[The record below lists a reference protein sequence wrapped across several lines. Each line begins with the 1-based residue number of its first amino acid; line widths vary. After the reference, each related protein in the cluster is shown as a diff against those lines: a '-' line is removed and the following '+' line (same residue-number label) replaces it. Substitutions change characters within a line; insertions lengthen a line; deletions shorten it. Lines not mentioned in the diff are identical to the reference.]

1 LIRYRS
7 LAYDLESRRFGEVE
21 EVRSSAPTVGEYCC
35 ERRWLMQTIDLTQV
49 PVVDNHCHSMMRDQA
64 FEDITGW
71 RQSFTESTDPGMP
84 RDHVASTAFY
94 RRLIRTMADFLG
106 CEPEEEA
113 VFAARTGRE
122 GRELTGA
129 LLRAANV
136 DTLLLDTGFPPPE
149 EVFPVPELGG
159 LGGCR
164 AEPMLRLEIL
174 MESLLAEHGS
184 LADVKEALE
193 SALDDLRS
201 QGYVALKSIAA
212 YRTGLDIRE
221 WPRKEAEESFHEYR
235 RVAGAGHARLIHK
248 PLLDTLLHVALAQA
262 ARQEVPVQFHVGYG
276 DADTD
281 LLLGNPLYLRQVL
294 QRSDY
299 RGMPVVLLHECYPYI
314 RQGGYL
320 AAVYE
325 NVYLDLSYGI
335 PLLGYGEMLSFT
347 RQALG
352 VAPTSKLMYSSD
364 GIGVPELHWISAI
377 DGRRAIGE
385 ALGELVPQGELDLS
399 DAEAAGESILR
410 ANAMRLYRL

>member
-1 LIRYRS
+1 MEAL
-7 LAYDLESRRFGEVE
+7 
-21 EVRSSAPTVGEYCC
+21 
-35 ERRWLMQTIDLTQV
+35 DLTQV
-49 PVVDNHCHSMMRDQA
+49 PVVDNHCHGLLRDQA
-64 FEDITGW
+64 FEDIASW
-71 RQSFTESTDPGMP
+71 RQAFTESTDPGMP
-84 RDHVASTAFY
+84 RDHVASTALY
-94 RRLIRTMADFLG
+94 RRLIRMLAYFLG

-113 VFAARTGRE
+113 VYSARTE
-122 GRELTGA
+122 KNGRELTGA

-136 DTLLLDTGFPPPE
+136 DTFLLDTGFPPPE
-149 EVFPVPELGG
+149 TVLQVAELGE

-174 MESLLAEHGS
+174 MESLLAENAS
-184 LADVKEALE
+184 LEDVKEALAAE
-193 SALDDLRS
+193 LDDVRS
-201 QGYVALKSIAA
+201 RSYVALKSIAA

-221 WPRKEAEESFHEYR
+221 WQREEAEESFHEYR
-235 RVAGAGHARLIHK
+235 RVTGAGPARLVHK
-248 PLLDTLLHVALAQA
+248 PLLDTLLHVAFTQA

-281 LLLGNPLYLRQVL
+281 LLLGNPLYLRPVL
-294 QRSDY
+294 QRHDY
-299 RGMPVVLLHECYPYI
+299 SGLPVVLLHECYPYT

-335 PLLGYGEMLSFT
+335 PPLGYGEMVSFT

-352 VAPTSKLMYSSD
+352 VAPTSKLVYSSD

-385 ALGELVPQGELDLS
+385 ALGEMVAHGELSLPE
-399 DAEAAGESILR
+399 ATAAGESILR
-410 ANAMRLYRL
+410 DNATRLYRL

>member
-1 LIRYRS
+1 
-7 LAYDLESRRFGEVE
+7 
-21 EVRSSAPTVGEYCC
+21 
-35 ERRWLMQTIDLTQV
+35 MQTINLTQV
-49 PVVDNHCHSMMRDQA
+49 PVVDNHCHGIMQDQTFDELA
-64 FEDITGW
+64 IW
-71 RQSFTESTDPGMP
+71 RHSFTESTDPGMA
-84 RDHVASTAFY
+84 RDHVASAAFY
-94 RRLIRTMADFLG
+94 RRLIRTLADFLG

-113 VFAARTGRE
+113 VFAARSGRN

-129 LLRAANV
+129 LVRAANV
-136 DTLLLDTGFPPPE
+136 DTLLLDTGFPLPE
-149 EVFPVPELGG
+149 EVFPVPELGEI
-159 LGGCR
+159 GGCR
-164 AEPMLRLEIL
+164 TEPMLRLEIL
-174 MESLLAEHGS
+174 MESLLTEHDS
-184 LADVKEALE
+184 LADVKETLATD
-193 SALDDLRS
+193 LDDVRGR
-201 QGYVALKSIAA
+201 GYVALKSIAA

-221 WPRKEAEESFHEYR
+221 WPREEAEESFHEYR
-235 RVAGAGHARLIHK
+235 RVAGGGHARLVHK
-248 PLLDTLLHVALAQA
+248 PLLDTLLHVAFAQA

-281 LLLGNPLYLRQVL
+281 LLLGNPLYLRPVL

-299 RGMPVVLLHECYPYI
+299 RGMPVVLLHECYPYT

-320 AAVYE
+320 AAIYE

-352 VAPTSKLMYSSD
+352 VAPSSKLMYSSD

-385 ALGELVPQGELDLS
+385 ALGELVSQAELDVS

-410 ANAMRLYRL
+410 ANATRLYRL

>member
-1 LIRYRS
+1 
-7 LAYDLESRRFGEVE
+7 
-21 EVRSSAPTVGEYCC
+21 
-35 ERRWLMQTIDLTQV
+35 MQTIDLAQV
-49 PVVDNHCHSMMRDQA
+49 PVVDNHCHSIQQDQA
-64 FEDITGW
+64 FENITSW
-71 RQSFTESTDPGMP
+71 RRAFTESADPSMP
-84 RDHVASTAFY
+84 REHVATTSFY
-94 RRLIRTMADFLG
+94 RRLVRTLAEFLD
-106 CEPEEEA
+106 CEPEEES
-113 VFAARTGRE
+113 VFATRAGRD
-122 GRELTGA
+122 GRLAGE

-136 DTLLLDTGFPPPE
+136 EALLLDTGFPPPE
-149 EVFPVPELGG
+149 YVVPVPDLGE

-174 MESLLAEHGS
+174 MEDLLAEHDS
-184 LADVKEALE
+184 FEEVREALAT
-193 SALDDLRS
+193 ALDDVRG

-212 YRTGLDIRE
+212 YRTGLAIRE

-235 RVAGAGHARLIHK
+235 RAAGAGHARLIHK

-281 LLLGNPLYLRQVL
+281 LLLGNPLYLRPVL

-352 VAPTSKLMYSSD
+352 VAPSSKLMYSSD

-377 DGRRAIGE
+377 DGRRVIGE
-385 ALGELVPQGELDLS
+385 ALGELVSQGELDLAA
-399 DAEAAGESILR
+399 AEATGDDVLR
-410 ANAMRLYRL
+410 ANATRLYGL

>member
-1 LIRYRS
+1 
-7 LAYDLESRRFGEVE
+7 
-21 EVRSSAPTVGEYCC
+21 
-35 ERRWLMQTIDLTQV
+35 MQAVDLTQI
-49 PVVDNHCHSMMRDQA
+49 PVVDNHCHGVSRDQTFQDLA
-64 FEDITGW
+64 GW
-71 RQSFTESTDPGMP
+71 RRAFTESTDPGMA

-94 RRLIRTMADFLG
+94 RRLIRTLAGFLD

-129 LLRAANV
+129 LLGAANV

-149 EVFPVPELGG
+149 EVFPVPETGE

-174 MESLLAEHGS
+174 MEKLLTEHGS
-184 LADVKEALE
+184 FVDVKAALASALE
-193 SALDDLRS
+193 DVRG

-221 WPRKEAEESFHEYR
+221 WPREEAEASFQEYR
-235 RVAGAGHARLIHK
+235 QAADAHPARLVHK
-248 PLLDTLLHVALAQA
+248 PLLDTLLHVAFAQA

-281 LLLGNPLYLRQVL
+281 LLLGNPLYLRPVL
-294 QRSDY
+294 QRPVY
-299 RGMPVVLLHECYPYI
+299 RGMPIVLLHECYPYT

-335 PLLGYGEMLSFT
+335 TLPGYTEMLSFT
-347 RQALG
+347 QQALG
-352 VAPTSKLMYSSD
+352 VAPSSKLMYSSD

-377 DGRRAIGE
+377 DGRRVLGE
-385 ALGELVPQGELDLS
+385 ALAELVAYGELDLLE
-399 DAEAAGESILR
+399 AEAAGEGVLR
-410 ANAMRLYRL
+410 GNATRLYRL

>member
-1 LIRYRS
+1 
-7 LAYDLESRRFGEVE
+7 
-21 EVRSSAPTVGEYCC
+21 
-35 ERRWLMQTIDLTQV
+35 MQTIDLAQV
-49 PVVDNHCHSMMRDQA
+49 PVVDNHCHGIQQDQA
-64 FEDITGW
+64 FENITSW
-71 RQSFTESTDPGMP
+71 RRAFTESADPSMP
-84 RDHVASTAFY
+84 REHVATTSFY
-94 RRLIRTMADFLG
+94 RRLVRTLAEFLD
-106 CEPEEEA
+106 CEPEEES
-113 VFAARTGRE
+113 VFATRAGRD
-122 GRELTGA
+122 GRLAGE

-136 DTLLLDTGFPPPE
+136 EALLLDTGFPPPE
-149 EVFPVPELGG
+149 YVVPVPDLGE

-174 MESLLAEHGS
+174 MEDLLAEHDS
-184 LADVKEALE
+184 LEEVREALAT
-193 SALDDLRS
+193 ALDDVRG

-212 YRTGLDIRE
+212 YRTGLAIRE

-235 RVAGAGHARLIHK
+235 RAAGAGHARLIHK

-281 LLLGNPLYLRQVL
+281 LLLGNPLYLRPVL

-352 VAPTSKLMYSSD
+352 VAPSSKLMYSSD

-377 DGRRAIGE
+377 DGRRVIGE
-385 ALGELVPQGELDLS
+385 ALGELVSQGELNLAA
-399 DAEAAGESILR
+399 AEATGDDVLR
-410 ANAMRLYRL
+410 ANATRLYGL